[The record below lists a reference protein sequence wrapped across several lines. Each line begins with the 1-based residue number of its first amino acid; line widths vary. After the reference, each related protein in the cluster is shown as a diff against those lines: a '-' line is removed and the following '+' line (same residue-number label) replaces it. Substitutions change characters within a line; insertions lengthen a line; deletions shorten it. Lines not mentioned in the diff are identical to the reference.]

1 MCRNVARGVVA
12 QMLPQTRCLNS
23 GAVTNLEPSF
33 QIHTSK
39 KFTRNFRNVLPFD
52 FVVFASSPH
61 APYVVFREL
70 SLQGHDDVM
79 MSSLNLPDKS
89 IEKRARDFKLE
100 TRSSDKL
107 CKRNIGQLTRIL
119 LMFEPLLT
127 RQSLSGCLSVVTNW
141 YSRRKR
147 STS

>member
-89 IEKRARDFKLE
+89 IENALV
-100 TRSSDKL
+100 TSSWRHEVPTNFANATSDNSPEFFL
-107 CKRNIGQLTRIL
+107 CL
-119 LMFEPLLT
+119 
-127 RQSLSGCLSVVTNW
+127 SLS
-141 YSRRKR
+141 
-147 STS
+147 